1 MNVETDNVMEDMKD
15 MDLLN
20 HLTADSQQPN
30 PPIQQVIRVVEFS
43 RDEHKIFEDQH
54 TQRKLFNF
62 ANWCSGEVPKNW
74 ASFLKLK

>member
-1 MNVETDNVMEDMKD
+1 MNVETNNVMEDMKE

-43 RDEHKIFEDQH
+43 RDEHRILKIF
-54 TQRKLFNF
+54 
-62 ANWCSGEVPKNW
+62 G
-74 ASFLKLK
+74 